1 MNARSN
7 PTPRK
12 DTMTHT
18 RRAFLQ
24 SAGGL
29 CLAATLEATFPRL
42 CKADAMGLP
51 PGIQLYTVRTDMARD
66 TPGTLK
72 QLRTIGFV
80 EVESAGFGKYS
91 AKDFRAMLDDAGLR
105 VPSAHLSLTPTTCG
119 PAFDDAHTLGAHF
132 ATSSSLQTS
141 LHPLNLAGL
150 PQGQRPSMALLGL
163 DGFKKLVDAMN
174 DIGKQAKAA
183 GLQYAYH
190 NHNYEFEKMPDGSY
204 GYDVLVNGTDPDL
217 VKFEIDCGWMSVA
230 GADPVAYMRK
240 YPGRF
245 RMIHVKEFQPVS
257 APITSLFGSERPKG
271 TDLGTGFIDYKR
283 IFAAGHAAGIEHAFS
298 EQENPFP
305 VSQMASAE
313 AAFRF
318 LHQSS

>member
-1 MNARSN
+1 MQ
-7 PTPRK
+7 
-12 DTMTHT
+12 THT
-18 RRAFLQ
+18 RRTFLQ
-24 SAGGL
+24 EACSFG
-29 CLAATLEATFPRL
+29 LAATLGACFPRPS
-42 CKADAMGLP
+42 KADAMGLP
-51 PGIQLYTVRTDMARD
+51 PGIQLYSVRSDIARD

-72 QLRTIGFV
+72 QLRTIGFIEV
-80 EVESAGFGKYS
+80 EVAGFGKYS
-91 AKDFRAMLDDAGLR
+91 AKEFRGMLDDAGLQA
-105 VPSAHLSLTPTTCG
+105 PSAHLRLTPATCG

-141 LHPLNLAGL
+141 LHPPNFAGL
-150 PQGQRPSMALLGL
+150 APGQRPTMATLGL
-163 DGFKKLVDAMN
+163 DGFKKLSDAMH
-174 DIGKQAKAA
+174 DIGRQAKAA

-204 GYDVLVNGTDPDL
+204 GYDVLVNGTDADL

-230 GADPVAYMRK
+230 GADPVAYMHK

-257 APITSLFGSERPKG
+257 APVTGLFGPERPKG
-271 TDLGTGFIDYKR
+271 TDLGTGFIDYTR
-283 IFAAGHAAGIEHAFS
+283 IFAAGREAGIEHAFA
-298 EQENPFP
+298 EQEDPFP
-305 VSQMASAE
+305 VSQIVSAE